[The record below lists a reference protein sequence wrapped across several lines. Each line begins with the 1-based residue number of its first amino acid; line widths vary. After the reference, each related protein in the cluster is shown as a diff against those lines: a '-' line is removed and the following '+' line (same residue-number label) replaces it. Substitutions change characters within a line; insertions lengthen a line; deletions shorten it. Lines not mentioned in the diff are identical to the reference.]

1 MFWCRSKTLEWLFLN
16 HLVSYLNQFIGLHFK
31 GDGYIG
37 YILASVYEF
46 GCVIGLLVLTSRHD
60 MSHILDG
67 QGGVLVLGVDPDNTV
82 TQATHG
88 QNSTSGEGCARDSRS
103 AQKSVIK
110 HEHFQP
116 DRHADGHFI
125 TDMKETIR

>member
-1 MFWCRSKTLEWLFLN
+1 
-16 HLVSYLNQFIGLHFK
+16 
-31 GDGYIG
+31 
-37 YILASVYEF
+37 
-46 GCVIGLLVLTSRHD
+46 

-88 QNSTSGEGCARDSRS
+88 QNSTSGEGCPRDSRS
-103 AQKSVIK
+103 AQKSLIK

-116 DRHADGHFI
+116 DRHTFI
-125 TDMKETIR
+125 TVSVCTSAEDATDMKETIR